1 MALSTNNF
9 LQSRTRSTFLSSMV
23 TIALVLFFL
32 NLFAAGAIYSHVLF
46 EYSQENFEVMVQL
59 PDHVAQDKQVQF
71 GDFLKK
77 QPFVKEIT
85 YISKDDA
92 GKIWEA
98 ENGAEFMEIMD
109 GINPLP
115 ASYNFKLKLAYIQT
129 DSVAKIQQLIEDQ
142 TILQVQDVAYPMSDI
157 EQLRANTY
165 GFIKIGL
172 IIGALVT
179 LIAFFIVNSTIR
191 LAIYGK
197 RLLIRTM
204 QLIGATSGFI
214 RWPFVRM
221 GMLQGLLGAALAD
234 ALLIGLI
241 LSLKF
246 INFGLGSMEMEGFG
260 ANEMLG
266 RIEFLLLCGGILI
279 FGTFL
284 GWLSSTWAVSR
295 FLNKNLDQLM

>member
-1 MALSTNNF
+1 MARSNSF
-9 LQSRTRSTFLSSMV
+9 LKSRTRSTFISSLV

-59 PDHVAQDKQVQF
+59 PDHVAQEKQTAF
-71 GDFLKK
+71 GEFLKQ
-77 QPFVKEIT
+77 QPFVKEIHYT
-85 YISKDDA
+85 SKDEA

-109 GINPLP
+109 GMNPLP
-115 ASYNFKLKLAYIQT
+115 ASYNFKLKLEYIQT
-129 DSVAKIQQLIEDQ
+129 DSVAKIQQILEDQ
-142 TILQVQDVAYPMSDI
+142 TILQVQDVAYPMTDI

-179 LIAFFIVNSTIR
+179 LIAFFIINSTIR

-204 QLIGATSGFI
+204 QLIGATSAFI

-221 GMLQGLLGAALAD
+221 GMLQGFLGALLAD
-234 ALLIGLI
+234 AMLVGLI
-241 LSLKF
+241 FSFKF
-246 INFGLGSMEMEGFG
+246 INFGLGGIAMEGFG
-260 ANEMLG
+260 TQEMLT
-266 RIEFLLLCGGILI
+266 RSEFLLLSGGIII

>member
-1 MALSTNNF
+1 MARSTNNF

-59 PDHVAQDKQVQF
+59 PDHVAQEKQVQF

-85 YISKDDA
+85 YISKDEA

-129 DSVAKIQQLIEDQ
+129 DSVAKIQHLIEDQ

-204 QLIGATSGFI
+204 QLIGATAGFI

-246 INFGLGSMEMEGFG
+246 INFGLGGMQMEGFG

-266 RIEFLLLCGGILI
+266 RVEFLLLCGGILI

>member
-1 MALSTNNF
+1 MARSNSF
-9 LQSRTRSTFLSSMV
+9 LKSRTRSTFFSSLI
-23 TIALVLFFL
+23 TIALVLFIL
-32 NLFAAGAIYSHVLF
+32 DLFAVGAIYSHVLF

-59 PDHVAQDKQVQF
+59 PDHVAQDKQSAF
-71 GDFLKK
+71 GDFLKG
-77 QPFVKEIT
+77 QPFVKEMQ
-85 YISKDDA
+85 YVSKEDA

-98 ENGAEFMEIMD
+98 ENGADFMEIMD

-115 ASYNFKLKLAYIQT
+115 ATYNFKLKLAYIQT
-129 DSVAKIQQLIEDQ
+129 DSVAKIQQLLEDQ
-142 TILQVQDVAYPMSDI
+142 TILQVQDVTYPMSDI

-204 QLIGATSGFI
+204 QLIGATAGFI
-214 RWPFVRM
+214 RWPFVRL
-221 GMLQGLLGAALAD
+221 GMLQGFFGALLAN

-241 LSLKF
+241 FSLNF
-246 INFGLGSMEMEGFG
+246 INLGLEGVKMEGFG
-260 ANEMLG
+260 ANDMLL
-266 RIEFLLLCGGILI
+266 RTEFILLSVGILI

>member
-1 MALSTNNF
+1 MARTNNF
-9 LQSRTRSTFLSSMV
+9 LQSRTRSTFLSSLV

-32 NLFAAGAIYSHVLF
+32 NLVAAGAIYSHILF
-46 EYSQENFEVMVQL
+46 EYSQENFEVMVTM
-59 PDHVAQDKQVQF
+59 PDHVAQEKQNAF
-71 GDFLKK
+71 GTFLKA
-77 QPFVKEIT
+77 QPFVKAVH
-85 YISKDDA
+85 YVSKDEA

-98 ENGAEFMEIMD
+98 ENGPEFMEIMD

-115 ASYNFKLKLAYIQT
+115 ASYNFKLKYQYIQT
-129 DSVAKIQQLIEDQ
+129 DSVAKIHHIIEDQ

-197 RLLIRTM
+197 RLVIRTM

-214 RWPFVRM
+214 RWPFVRL
-221 GMLQGLLGAALAD
+221 GMLQGFFGALLAN

-246 INFGLGSMEMEGFG
+246 INFGAGGIEMEGFG
-260 ANEMLG
+260 ATNMLT
-266 RIEFLLLCGGILI
+266 RPEFLFLSGGILI

>member
-1 MALSTNNF
+1 MARSNNF
-9 LQSRTRSTFLSSMV
+9 LRSRTRSTFLSSLI
-23 TIALVLFFL
+23 TIALVLFIL
-32 NLFAAGAIYSHVLF
+32 NIFAAGAIYSHILF

-59 PDHVAQDKQVQF
+59 PDHVAQQKQESF
-71 GDFLKK
+71 GEFLKA
-77 QPFVKEIT
+77 QPFVKEIH
-85 YISKDDA
+85 YVSKEEA

-115 ASYNFKLKLAYIQT
+115 SSYNFKLKLEYIQT
-129 DSVAKIQQLIEDQ
+129 DSVAKIQQLLEEQ
-142 TILQVQDVAYPMSDI
+142 SILQVQDVTYPMSDI
-157 EQLRANTY
+157 EQLRTNTN

-221 GMLQGLLGAALAD
+221 GMLQGFLGALLAN
-234 ALLIGLI
+234 AWLIGLI
-241 LSLKF
+241 FSLKF
-246 INFGLGSMEMEGFG
+246 INVGMGGVAMEGFG
-260 ANEMLG
+260 ANEMLT
-266 RIEFLLLCGGILI
+266 RTEFLLLSGGILI

-284 GWLSSTWAVSR
+284 GWVSSMWAVSR